1 MATLFDDIY
10 SRAISRF
17 SDYDFLQISSSS
29 RETILE
35 RYLYSAIS
43 DFERVCLFDLSNIDT
58 VNKAFVD
65 DLDNESIEILAL
77 GIDYYWFSAKVQNS
91 ELLRNSLSTKDYTFF
106 SPANLLRELRNVR
119 NDLKSELKHRIT
131 TYSYDH
137 GDIAGLKE

>member
-58 VNKAFVD
+58 INKAFVD

>member
-29 RETILE
+29 REAILE

-43 DFERVCLFDLSNIDT
+43 DFERVCLFDLSNIDL